1 MSLADLYYEDRHSN
15 PVDVIET
22 VAALNDWLFERE
34 GDDEITISIS
44 GGFAEYHVSFSWMN
58 NLESLHLACAFDLK
72 VKQGRMDEV
81 VRLLALV
88 NEQMMCGHFDLWS
101 KEGIVIYRQSLM
113 LTGGV
118 EPTTRQVEG
127 MFHTALDACERYFQA
142 FQFVVWAGRD
152 AKDALAC
159 VLFETEGE
167 A

>member
-118 EPTTRQVEG
+118 EPTARQVEG